1 MDEFERIYQEKLN
14 KDHNLEQLPEP
25 PVRNS
30 KLAKRKK
37 RGHMD
42 WPIAVLVLLI
52 LAIGT
57 VMVLSSSYAR
67 EYYEGTTNLA
77 TFRSQLIFAL
87 GGVLAMFAFQAF
99 PMRVYN
105 RFALHLLSLAV
116 IMLILVLTPMGQ
128 TINGARRWLR
138 LGITFQ
144 PSEIAKFSIVLF
156 FAAYMSKDTEFALA
170 GGRKKGQSLWEY
182 GCQEIR
188 RILPL
193 LLAAVF
199 VLVLLVKEPHVS
211 ACIIIVSMC
220 VAMMWTGGV
229 KKFWFVL
236 LLIPIALLIFYVVKM
251 VPSREA
257 IAEMTDK
264 DLRLYNYVLRRVI
277 VWRDPEQFSSG
288 EGLQVLQSL
297 YAVGSGGIT
306 GLGLGQSRQ
315 KLLWLPEQSND
326 YIFAIVCEE
335 LGLIGALLI
344 LALFALLIFRC
355 FWIALKAHRRFDKI
369 VCIGYT
375 AKLLLQVFFN
385 VAVVTN
391 LIPCTGISLPFF
403 SSGGT
408 ALLLQ
413 MAEMG
418 IILNVS
424 RGIGEEKE
432 AVP

>member
-42 WPIAVLVLLI
+42 WPVAVLVLLI

-87 GGVLAMFAFQAF
+87 GGVLAMFAFQLF
-99 PMRVYN
+99 PMQLYN
-105 RFALHLLSLAV
+105 RSAVPIMLFAV
-116 IMLILVLTPMGQ
+116 IALALVMTPLGQ
-128 TINGARRWLR
+128 TMNGARRWLK

-144 PSEIAKFSIVLF
+144 PSEIAKFGIVLV
-156 FAAYMSKDTEFALA
+156 FAAYMSKDTEFALS
-170 GGRKKGQSLWEY
+170 GRRKRGQPLRNY
-182 GCQEIR
+182 IGQEVL

-193 LLAAVF
+193 LIVAAV
-199 VLVLLVKEPHVS
+199 VLALLLKEPHVS
-211 ACIIIVSMC
+211 ACIIITSMC

-236 LLIPIALLIFYVVKM
+236 LLIPIAAVVLYVVKEL
-251 VPSREA
+251 PSREV
-257 IAEMTDK
+257 IGKMTDK
-264 DLRLYNYVLRRVI
+264 ELRQYDYVLRRVI
-277 VWRDPEQFSSG
+277 VWLAPERFSTG

-297 YAVGSGGIT
+297 YAVGSGGLT

-335 LGLIGALLI
+335 LGLIGALLV

-355 FWIALKAHRRFDKI
+355 FWIALKARRRFDKI

-424 RGIGEEKE
+424 RGIGDEEE
-432 AVP
+432 AVQ